1 MLSLYDLPI
10 SSYGCKIRIIMR
22 HKGLEWTSIPPPG
35 GYGSDVYCK
44 LVPSGTI
51 PALDHDGF
59 IVGESD
65 AISEYLNELKPYPTM
80 LPLEIQDRA
89 TSRALSRF
97 HDTRIEPLIRAYFS
111 QIPPGGRNIEFI
123 TENALLLEKRL
134 NQLDK
139 IATPKPL
146 WSGCDLSLTDCGF
159 VPSFAILRCLQA
171 VLGFELTMPKTLYN
185 YETALCDHP
194 SVSKE
199 YNAYVQALES
209 WAAAKISG

>member
-10 SSYGCKIRIIMR
+10 SSYCCKIRIILR
-22 HKGLEWTSIPPPG
+22 HKGLEWKSIPPPG
-35 GYGSDVYCK
+35 GYGSDAYCK

-65 AISEYLNELKPYPTM
+65 AISEYLNELEPHPTM
-80 LPLEIQDRA
+80 LPLKIQDRA

-111 QIPPGGRNIEFI
+111 QISLGNRDIGFI
-123 TENALLLEKRL
+123 TDNTVLLEKRF
-134 NQLDK
+134 NQLDQ
-139 IATPKPL
+139 IATPDPL
-146 WSGCDLSLTDCGF
+146 WTRCGLSLADCGF

-171 VLGFELTMPKTLYN
+171 VLGFKLALPKALYN
-185 YETALCDHP
+185 YETALCEHP
-194 SVSKE
+194 SVCEE
-199 YNAYVQALES
+199 YNAYVQALQI
-209 WAAAKISG
+209 WAASKE